1 MDIDDAS
8 PPAKKKTLGITAA
21 DLRGAGRLAT
31 QATIGLTD
39 LVENLHHN
47 ILRVPMPLGATSL
60 DSTRGITG
68 LVYRSIRGVTRL
80 VGGSVDALLGA
91 VVVLTGP
98 GSPVSSN
105 EREAV
110 VAALNG
116 VLGDHL
122 AATHNPLATSMSFR
136 RDGQALT
143 LTREAL
149 ALALPQARGR
159 VVILVHGLCMNDRQW
174 HRDGHDHGAMLEA
187 IDNISDISETSDAG
201 FSVVYLRYNSGLPIA
216 TNGAQFA
223 DLIASLM
230 QAWPVPV
237 QALSIIGHSMGGLV
251 GRSACA
257 HAASADSSWL
267 QQLKHLVCIGSPHHG
282 APLER
287 GGRWVD
293 VILGASPYTAAFARL
308 GQLRSAGIT
317 DLRHG
322 LPAAMPLPA
331 GVACYA
337 MAATLSKPSVASIS
351 ALRGDG
357 LVPVASALGL
367 RAVAD
372 ADRQLAFPADHQW
385 VGHEMHHLDLLSS
398 TEVGEQLLVWLN
410 KPSCQVAID
419 DTGSRQ

>member
-91 VVVLTGP
+91 VVALTGP

-122 AATHNPLATSMSFR
+122 AATHNPLAISMRFC

-149 ALALPQARGR
+149 AAALPQARGR

-174 HRDGHDHGAMLEA
+174 RRDGHDHGAMLEA
-187 IDNISDISETSDAG
+187 ADNISVISDISDTSGPG

-223 DLIASLM
+223 DLIESLM

-237 QALSIIGHSMGGLV
+237 QQLSIVGHSMGGLV
-251 GRSACA
+251 ARSACA
-257 HAASADSSWL
+257 HADAAGQGWR
-267 QQLKHLVCIGSPHHG
+267 QQLRRLVCIGSPHRG

-317 DLRHG
+317 DLAHG
-322 LPAAMPLPA
+322 LPAALPLPA

-337 MAATLSKPSVASIS
+337 MAATLSKTSAAATS
-351 ALRGDG
+351 ALLGDG

-367 RAVAD
+367 HAD
-372 ADRQLAFPADHQW
+372 ADRQLDFPADHQW
-385 VGHEMHHLDLLSS
+385 IGREMNHLDLLKRA
-398 TEVGEQLLVWLN
+398 EVGAQLLVWLN
-410 KPSCQVAID
+410 MP
-419 DTGSRQ
+419 